1 MMIQNMKPFTA
12 IAILIFSL
20 IACAQL
26 LRFLF
31 RVEVIASGITI
42 PIWPSA
48 IAAVIFGVMA
58 YMLWRE
64 NRPKK

>member
-1 MMIQNMKPFTA
+1 MKPFTT
-12 IAILIFSL
+12 IAILIFSF

-42 PIWPSA
+42 PTWPSA
-48 IAAVIFGVMA
+48 FAAVIFGVMA

>member
-1 MMIQNMKPFTA
+1 MKPFTT

-20 IACAQL
+20 IAVAQL
-26 LRFLF
+26 VRFLF
-31 RVEVIASGITI
+31 RVEVIANGI
-42 PIWPSA
+42 PIPLWPSA
-48 IAAVIFGVMA
+48 LAAVFFGALA

>member
-1 MMIQNMKPFTA
+1 MKPFTT

-20 IACAQL
+20 IAAAQL

-31 RVEVIASGITI
+31 RVEVIAGGISI
-42 PIWPSA
+42 PLWPSA
-48 IAAVIFGVMA
+48 LAAVFLGALA

-64 NRPKK
+64 NHLKK

>member
-1 MMIQNMKPFTA
+1 MKPVTT

-20 IACAQL
+20 IAVAQL
-26 LRFLF
+26 LRFLL
-31 RVEVIASGITI
+31 RVEVIAGGTSI

-48 IAAVIFGVMA
+48 IAAAIFGTLA

-64 NRPKK
+64 NRPQK

>member
-1 MMIQNMKPFTA
+1 MKPFTT

-20 IACAQL
+20 IAAAQL

-31 RVEVIASGITI
+31 RVEVIANGISI
-42 PIWPSA
+42 PLWPSA
-48 IAAVIFGVMA
+48 IAAMLFGGLA
-58 YMLWRE
+58 YMLWQE

>member
-1 MMIQNMKPFTA
+1 MKPFTT

-20 IACAQL
+20 IAAAQL

-31 RVEVIASGITI
+31 RVEVIANGISI
-42 PIWPSA
+42 PLWPSA
-48 IAAVIFGVMA
+48 LAAIFFGGLA

-64 NRPKK
+64 HHPQK

>member
-1 MMIQNMKPFTA
+1 MKPFTT

-20 IACAQL
+20 IAAAQL

-31 RVEVIASGITI
+31 HVEVIAGGISI
-42 PIWPSA
+42 PLWPSA
-48 IAAVIFGVMA
+48 LAAVFLGALA

-64 NRPKK
+64 HHPKK

>member
-1 MMIQNMKPFTA
+1 MKPFTT

-20 IACAQL
+20 IAAAQL
-26 LRFLF
+26 LRFLL
-31 RVEVIASGITI
+31 RVEVIANGISI

-48 IAAVIFGVMA
+48 IAAVIFGALA

-64 NRPKK
+64 NHLKK

>member
-1 MMIQNMKPFTA
+1 MKPFTT

-20 IACAQL
+20 IAAAQL

-31 RVEVIASGITI
+31 RVEVIANGISI
-42 PIWPSA
+42 PLWPSA
-48 IAAVIFGVMA
+48 LAAVFLGALA
-58 YMLWRE
+58 YMLWQE

>member
-1 MMIQNMKPFTA
+1 MKPFTT

-31 RVEVIASGITI
+31 RVEVVASGISI
-42 PIWPSA
+42 PVWPSA
-48 IAAVIFGVMA
+48 LAAVIFGGLA
-58 YMLWRE
+58 FMLWRK
-64 NRPKK
+64 NRPQK

>member
-1 MMIQNMKPFTA
+1 MKPFTT

-20 IACAQL
+20 IAAAQL

-31 RVEVIASGITI
+31 RVEVIASGISI
-42 PIWPSA
+42 PLWPSA
-48 IAAVIFGVMA
+48 LAAVIFGGLA

-64 NRPKK
+64 NHLKK

>member
-1 MMIQNMKPFTA
+1 MKPFTI

-20 IACAQL
+20 IAAAQL

-31 RVEVIASGITI
+31 RVEVVASGISI
-42 PIWPSA
+42 PTWPSA
-48 IAAVIFGVMA
+48 IAAVIFGGLA

-64 NRPKK
+64 NHPNK